1 MKAGAPAVMLGHEV
15 EVVLVTVE
23 QEAGRSLC
31 LMIREHY
38 TSHVQLTFGLGLCK
52 RDLNFH
58 LGFWFLSCLFF
69 CFMLLVLNLILMK
82 QNRLVGK

>member
-1 MKAGAPAVMLGHEV
+1 MKTGAPAVMLGHEV

-31 LMIREHY
+31 LMIREHH

-58 LGFWFLSCLFF
+58 LGFWFLF
-69 CFMLLVLNLILMK
+69 CFLFYVA
-82 QNRLVGK
+82 RA